1 MVQVTQ
7 ASSLFR
13 PTCILLVDHGPGKVR
28 SLPDE
33 SSRMPELGRFNC
45 ASTLDFL
52 RELRI

>member
-13 PTCILLVDHGPGKVR
+13 PICILLVNHSALIAPR
-28 SLPDE
+28 P
-33 SSRMPELGRFNC
+33 
-45 ASTLDFL
+45 LDFL

>member
-13 PTCILLVDHGPGKVR
+13 PTCILIVDHGLARLG

-33 SSRMPELGRFNC
+33 SGRMPESRRFNC